1 MVKINTDYSIQVRD
15 ETAELGV
22 IGTLLLNNDYIL
34 KTTYL
39 KPKHFY
45 FPEISSIYQCMVD
58 LIDEGV
64 IEFDTLSIV
73 SLINANKGLKE
84 NFAKANIRN
93 IEEYIEDCK
102 LVARNDFKE
111 YQLLTERVITL
122 AFKRDVKDRLLSLA
136 RECTKNNSKTLN
148 AFNFELQNAV
158 ANLANDYMFGNDT
171 PLLAETIDKVWA
183 NIVGQRTKSGTIG
196 IPSKYTSVNKYFT
209 YRKGELVVIGGRAK
223 SGKSV
228 YLSNEAYYQLKNG
241 VKVAIFD
248 TELSDEI
255 WLPRFLANITGLT
268 VHQIEKGNYSEEEET
283 KIEKVKD
290 WIKKG
295 TLIHKYDPEWTM
307 DKIYIRAKQIKI
319 QYGLDVLIYDYI
331 KADDVDLAGMGLAEH
346 SYLGKLTSFLK
357 NKIAGELR
365 IAVISA
371 GQMNDNELRLA
382 DSRKIQRY
390 ASTIVYWMEKDSD
403 MIARDG
409 AEQGNNYLYVD
420 YNRNGSKH
428 KADSKKNPVTYLNFV
443 MDGDRATIN
452 MAKIPEH
459 VDESPF

>member
-1 MVKINTDYSIQVRD
+1 M
-15 ETAELGV
+15 GV
-22 IGTLLLNNDYIL
+22 IGTLLVDNDYIL

-45 FPEISSIYQCMVD
+45 FSEIASIYKCMQD
-58 LIDEGV
+58 LVNEGV
-64 IEFDTLSIV
+64 TEFDTLSI
-73 SLINANKGLKE
+73 LNIINSNEGLKG
-84 NFAKANIRN
+84 NFDRANIKN
-93 IEEYIEDCK
+93 IGEYIEDCK
-102 LVARNDFKE
+102 LVARGDFKE

-122 AFKRDVKDRLLSLA
+122 AFKRDTKDKLLAIVK
-136 RECTKNNSKTLN
+136 ECMKDNSKTLN
-148 AFNFELQNAV
+148 EFNFQMQNTV

-171 PLLAETIDKVWA
+171 PLLAETVDKVWA
-183 NIVGQRTKSGTIG
+183 NIVGQRTNNGTIG
-196 IPSKYTSVNKYFT
+196 IPSKYPSVNKYFT

-228 YLSNEAYYQLKNG
+228 FLSNEAYFQLKNG

-248 TELSDEI
+248 TELTDEI
-255 WLPRFLANITGLT
+255 WLPRFLAEITGLT
-268 VHQIEKGNYSEEEET
+268 VNQIESGKYSDEDEK
-283 KIEKVKD
+283 KINEARE

-307 DKIYIRAKQIKI
+307 DKIYVRAKQIKI

-331 KADDVDLAGMGLAEH
+331 KADDVDLSEMGIAEH

-357 NKIAGELR
+357 NRIAGELK

-371 GQMNDNELRLA
+371 GQMNDNEMRLA

-390 ASTIVYWMEKDSD
+390 ASTIAYWMEKDSD
-403 MIARDG
+403 TIARDTK
-409 AEQGNNYLYVD
+409 EEGNNYLYVD
-420 YNRNGSKH
+420 YNRNGGKH
-428 KADSKKNPVTYLNFV
+428 KSDSKKNPVTYLNFV

-452 MAKIPEH
+452 MAKKPEH
-459 VDESPF
+459 IETSPF

>member
-1 MVKINTDYSIQVRD
+1 M
-15 ETAELGV
+15 
-22 IGTLLLNNDYIL
+22 LLNNEYMM
-34 KTTYL
+34 KTSYL

-45 FPEISSIYQCMVD
+45 FSEVASIYKCMED
-58 LIDEGV
+58 LISEGI
-64 IEFDTLSIV
+64 IEFDTLSI
-73 SLINANKGLKE
+73 INAINSNEGLKT
-84 NFAKANIRN
+84 NFSNANIRN
-93 IEEYIEDCK
+93 IEEFIEDCK
-102 LVARNDFKE
+102 LVARSDFKE

-122 AFKRDVKDRLLSLA
+122 SFKRDTKDKLLA
-136 RECTKNNSKTLN
+136 IVRECMKDNSKSLN
-148 AFNFELQNAV
+148 GFNFEIQNTL

-171 PLLAETIDKVWA
+171 PLLAETIDKVWE
-183 NIVGQRTKSGTIG
+183 NIVGQRTTSGTIG
-196 IPSKYTSVNKYFT
+196 IPSKYSNVSKYFT

-228 YLSNEAYYQLKNG
+228 FLSNEAYYQLKNG

-255 WLPRFLANITGLT
+255 WLPRFLAEITGLT
-268 VHQIEKGNYSEEEET
+268 VNQIESGNYSEDDEK
-283 KIEKVKD
+283 KILKAKE
-290 WIKKG
+290 WIKNG

-307 DKIYIRAKQIKI
+307 DKIYIRAKQIKL

-357 NKIAGELR
+357 NKVAGELK
-365 IAVISA
+365 IAVITA
-371 GQMNDNELRLA
+371 AQMNDNELRLA

-390 ASTIVYWMEKDSD
+390 ASTIAYWMEKDSD
-403 MIARDG
+403 IIARDG
-409 AEQGNNYLYVD
+409 KGQGNNYLYVD

-428 KADSKKNPVTYLNFV
+428 KSDSKKNPVTYLNFV

-459 VDESPF
+459 IEESPF